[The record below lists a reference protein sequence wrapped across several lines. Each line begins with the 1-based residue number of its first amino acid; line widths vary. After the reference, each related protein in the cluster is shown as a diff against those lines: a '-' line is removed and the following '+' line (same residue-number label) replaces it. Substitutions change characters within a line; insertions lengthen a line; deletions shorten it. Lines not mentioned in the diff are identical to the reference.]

1 MVLQRNGAAFSVGGK
16 ELKIGGKVFA
26 NDKSAY
32 MGLYGIVTE
41 IRTDDDRETKND
53 TPDIYC
59 DFFLPDS
66 ATIRVALERRFTD
79 LYGQPKT
86 MEDISLDCV
95 IMAPEMLEPISLS
108 SESGLA
114 TGTASSKIVD
124 LFASVL
130 QMPVEALR
138 TFRRFPVYPP
148 EEGKLWAVVTHVCS
162 LGGCDMGTYA
172 FPAERDARIFAAL
185 LEGAGFCFHHD
196 TACPVCYAEY
206 MKDRL

>member
-1 MVLQRNGAAFSVGGK
+1 MVLKRNGAAFSVDGK
-16 ELKIGGKVFA
+16 ELKIGGKVVA

-41 IRTDDDRETKND
+41 IHTDDDRETEND

-59 DFFLPDS
+59 EFFLPDS
-66 ATIRVALERRFTD
+66 AVIRAELERRFTD
-79 LYGQPKT
+79 LHGQPKT
-86 MEDISLDCV
+86 MEDISPDCV

-114 TGTASSKIVD
+114 TGTASSKIMD

-130 QMPVEALR
+130 QMPETALQ
-138 TFRRFPVYPP
+138 TFRRFPIYPP
-148 EEGKLWAVVTHVCS
+148 EEGSLWKVVTHVCS
-162 LGGCDMGTYA
+162 LGGCDMGIYA
-172 FPAERDARIFAAL
+172 FPTERDARIFSAL
-185 LEGAGFCFHHD
+185 LEGTGFRFHHD